1 VHFVKWLREGPSP
14 YATSL
19 AMIGAKPGQHV
30 VVFGVGDGGLA
41 AAVALVTGLNGR
53 TLVVDSSADAIQRL
67 DGAAAKAGALVESIN
82 GPLTTLPLESGTF
95 DVAVLHHTMTAADPS
110 AMIAEAARV
119 LRDGGRM
126 LVIEGE
132 GRPGMFGRFRRPSG
146 PGPSLG
152 GDAVRDLL
160 EGSGLRA
167 ARVLGES
174 DGFVYVEG
182 VKPRG

>member
-1 VHFVKWLREGPSP
+1 
-14 YATSL
+14 
-19 AMIGAKPGQHV
+19 MIGAKPGQHV

-53 TLVVDSSADAIQRL
+53 TLVADSSADAIQRV

-95 DVAVLHHTMTAADPS
+95 DIAVLHHTMTAADPS

-119 LRDGGRM
+119 LRDGGRL

-132 GRPGMFGRFRRPSG
+132 GRPGMLGRFRRP
-146 PGPSLG
+146 PGPSLS

-160 EGSGLRA
+160 EASGLRA